1 MSEQT
6 RTLDPA
12 RIPVA
17 EVARRAGKLR
27 QGVMHR
33 RHVGVIGDREGGEH
47 LEDREDYGLGYR
59 LSMMVRQ
66 GRYSH
71 PSCEDLEGA

>member
-1 MSEQT
+1 
-6 RTLDPA
+6 
-12 RIPVA
+12 
-17 EVARRAGKLR
+17 
-27 QGVMHR
+27 MHR
-33 RHVGVIGDREGGEH
+33 RHAGVIGDREGGEH